1 MLNIIV
7 SFFNISSDFVQTF
20 CPICHQA
27 CDFSMQITMLAAVQA
42 IKERLIA
49 PQYLMKISAQLT
61 FSTKKRVLLAS

>member
-1 MLNIIV
+1 
-7 SFFNISSDFVQTF
+7 
-20 CPICHQA
+20 
-27 CDFSMQITMLAAVQA
+27 MQITMLAAVQA